1 MKILTAGNKD
11 FKPLIL
17 KSLEKI
23 KEFNYESVV
32 YDLGGLGFGKEFKV
46 DEKDFNRPKVSPV
59 PATFKPKII
68 KDCLENMK
76 KDRTLVF
83 LDGDAFLMKNIDEI
97 EYDNYDIGITVRTE
111 HEVKR
116 YKDYRPK
123 GSINSGVIFL
133 RNTKITMEFIDA
145 WIDKTLEEN
154 SDQISLNSLLGDC
167 VDVLK
172 YDETIRKDGLKD
184 GLKVKLFRTT
194 VYNNYYPDFDIDK
207 TKIRHLK
214 GNTMKKE
221 FLQE

>member
-1 MKILTAGNKD
+1 MKILTAGNKN

-46 DEKDFNRPKVSPV
+46 DKKDFNRPRIQPV

-68 KDCLENMK
+68 KDCLSNMK
-76 KDRTLVF
+76 KDRTLVY

-97 EYDNYDIGITVRTE
+97 EYDNYDVGITVRTE
-111 HEVKR
+111 HEVKK
-116 YKDYRPK
+116 YKNYRPK

-133 RNTKITMEFIDA
+133 RNTKIAMEFIDE
-145 WIDKTLEEN
+145 WIDKALEEN

-172 YDETIRKDGLKD
+172 YDQTVRKDE
-184 GLKVKLFRTT
+184 LKVKLFRTT
-194 VYNNYYPDFDIDK
+194 IYNNYYPNFDIDK

-214 GNTMKKE
+214 GSAMKKE
-221 FLQE
+221 FL

>member
-46 DEKDFNRPKVSPV
+46 DNKDFNRPWRLPV

-68 KDCLENMK
+68 KDCLDNMK
-76 KDRTLVF
+76 KERTLVF
-83 LDGDAFLMKNIDEI
+83 LDGDAFLMKNIDEL

-111 HEVKR
+111 HEVKK

-123 GSINSGVIFL
+123 GSINSGVIVL
-133 RNTKITMEFIDA
+133 RNTKNTMKFINA
-145 WIDKTLEEN
+145 WIDETLKEN
-154 SDQISLNSLLGDC
+154 SDQVSLNNLLGDC
-167 VDVLK
+167 VDISK
-172 YDETIRKDGLKD
+172 YDQIVEKD

-194 VYNNYYPDFDIDK
+194 VYNNYYPNFDINK

-214 GNTMKKE
+214 GSTMKKE
-221 FLQE
+221 FLQKE